1 MGAGIFVVHTK
12 EQARDA
18 GALVDLLESAL
29 ALPDGALACSSLPGY
44 AWSISGQ
51 SNVAEWDAMLQRV
64 GAAVALADSD
74 ALGSA
79 QWMFDVAAAHGRG
92 LWTVV
97 LLEDATQA
105 SRLPVQLTSATLAL
119 RSDEASVRAVVEDLA
134 FELGF
139 APRLGQETKEAIAT
153 FSSIPPDNRAPQQ
166 APALWSA
173 RQDDDSDRGREVGG
187 GVDTYR
193 PPSAAMR
200 NRATNGSGSSDDT
213 PIATYESLDTI
224 PPSVSVHGEARG
236 MASEPPPFASDEE
249 PLELDADELQP
260 IDGGLVLVS
269 RVHDASPVMAFDAG
283 RAISEC
289 SFHRHTGGDFV
300 RELEQP
306 FGGFIDAI
314 GGEWRALQRIEDVE
328 VWLGATDNLLDALP
342 PAERV
347 IADWYEL
354 GYQLSTLL
362 SIAEHGGF
370 DDLQQRETYEE
381 LWGQA
386 MGQLRQSAARLRLSG
401 RELDTVQW
409 RLENLVGPLQDR
421 DYRNVTAALETL
433 GELALGASRDAG
445 IPQQLARFG

>member
-44 AWSISGQ
+44 AWSASGQ

-64 GAAVALADSD
+64 GAAVAIADGD
-74 ALGSA
+74 ALSSA

-119 RSDEASVRAVVEDLA
+119 RSDESSVRAVVEDLA

-139 APRLGQETKEAIAT
+139 APRLGQETKDAIT
-153 FSSIPPDNRAPQQ
+153 SFSSIPPSREAAAAEQR
-166 APALWSA
+166 PASA
-173 RQDDDSDRGREVGG
+173 
-187 GVDTYR
+187 DTYR
-193 PPSAAMR
+193 PPAGAR
-200 NRATNGSGSSDDT
+200 RGQQRASDGDAT
-213 PIATYESLDTI
+213 PIASYESIDSV
-224 PPSVSVHGEARG
+224 PPSISLRG
-236 MASEPPPFASDEE
+236 AGRSAPSEPPPFASNEE

-269 RVHDASPVMAFDAG
+269 RVQGATPGLAFDAG

-289 SFHRHTGGDFV
+289 SFHRHSGGDFA
-300 RELEQP
+300 RELDQP
-306 FGGFIDAI
+306 FGTFVDAV
-314 GGEWRALQRIEDVE
+314 GGDWRALQRIEDVE
-328 VWLGATDNLLDALP
+328 VWLGATDNLLDSLP
-342 PAERV
+342 PGNRV

-362 SIAEHGGF
+362 SIAEHGGL
-370 DDLQQRETYEE
+370 DDPTQRETYED

-386 MGQLRQSAARLRLSG
+386 MRQLRQSGARLRISG
-401 RELDTVQW
+401 RELDAVQW
-409 RLENLVGPLQDR
+409 RLENLVGPPHER
-421 DYRNVTAALETL
+421 DYRNVAAALESL
-433 GELALGASRDAG
+433 RELAHNATIEDGQPPIAR
-445 IPQQLARFG
+445 LA

>member
-1 MGAGIFVVHTK
+1 VGAGIFVVHTK

-64 GAAVALADSD
+64 GAAVALADTE
-74 ALGSA
+74 ALNSP
-79 QWMFDVAAAHGRG
+79 QWMFDIAAAHGRG

-119 RSDEASVRAVVEDLA
+119 RSDEVSVRAVVEDLA

-153 FSSIPPDNRAPQQ
+153 FSSIPPDNRRESEAQSAASDFDY
-166 APALWSA
+166 APAKPQRVA
-173 RQDDDSDRGREVGG
+173 
-187 GVDTYR
+187 DTYR
-193 PPSAAMR
+193 PPSAGMR
-200 NRATNGSGSSDDT
+200 SRGASDDT
-213 PIATYESLDTI
+213 PIATYESLDTV
-224 PPSVSVHGEARG
+224 PPSVSYRGELPSVP
-236 MASEPPPFASDEE
+236 SEPPAPFASDDE
-249 PLELDADELQP
+249 PLELDSDELQP
-260 IDGGLVLVS
+260 IDGGVVMVS
-269 RVHDASPVMAFDAG
+269 RAQGASPVMAFDAG

-306 FGGFIDAI
+306 FGAFIDAI
-314 GGEWRALQRIEDVE
+314 GGDWRALQRIEDVE
-328 VWLGATDNLLDALP
+328 VWLGATDNLLQSLP
-342 PAERV
+342 PASRTV
-347 IADWYEL
+347 ADWYEL

-370 DDLQQRETYEE
+370 DDFQQRETYEE
-381 LWGQA
+381 LWGEA
-386 MGQLRQSAARLRLSG
+386 MSQLRQAGGRLRLSG
-401 RELDTVQW
+401 RDLDAVQW
-409 RLENLVGPLQDR
+409 RLENLVGPIGDR
-421 DYRNVTAALETL
+421 DYRNVTASLETL
-433 GELALGASRDAG
+433 GELALAASRDAG
-445 IPQQLARFG
+445 IPEQLARYG

>member
-1 MGAGIFVVHTK
+1 VGAGIFVVHTK

-44 AWSISGQ
+44 AWSNSGQ

-74 ALGSA
+74 ALSSP

-119 RSDEASVRAVVEDLA
+119 RSDEASVRSVVEDLA

-153 FSSIPPDNRAPQQ
+153 FSSIPPDNRA
-166 APALWSA
+166 APVVAALSV
-173 RQDDDSDRGREVGG
+173 REPEHNRGAIGG
-187 GVDTYR
+187 TDTYR

-200 NRATNGSGSSDDT
+200 NRAASSDDT

-224 PPSVSVHGEARG
+224 PPSVSVRGEARG
-236 MASEPPPFASDEE
+236 FASEPPPFASNEE

-269 RVHDASPVMAFDAG
+269 RQQGASPVMAFDAG

-289 SFHRHTGGDFV
+289 SFHRHTGGDFA

-314 GGEWRALQRIEDVE
+314 GGDWHALQRIEDVE
-328 VWLGATDNLLDALP
+328 VWLGATDNLLDSLP
-342 PAERV
+342 PGQRV
-347 IADWYEL
+347 VADWYEL

-386 MGQLRQSAARLRLSG
+386 MHQLRQSGSRLRLSG
-401 RELDTVQW
+401 RDLDAVQW
-409 RLENLVGPLQDR
+409 RLENLVGPLHER
-421 DYRNVTAALETL
+421 DYRNVAASLETL
-433 GELALGASRDAG
+433 GELALAASRDGG
-445 IPQQLARFG
+445 IPEQLARYG

>member
-1 MGAGIFVVHTK
+1 VGAGIFVVHTK

-44 AWSISGQ
+44 AWSVSGQ

-74 ALGSA
+74 ALSSP

-119 RSDEASVRAVVEDLA
+119 RSDESSVRAVVEDLA

-139 APRLGQETKEAIAT
+139 SPRLGQETKEAIST
-153 FSSIPPDNRAPQQ
+153 FSSIPPDNRAVPAMA
-166 APALWSA
+166 APFVSA
-173 RQDDDSDRGREVGG
+173 REAAEADDGREVLGG
-187 GVDTYR
+187 TDTYR

-200 NRATNGSGSSDDT
+200 NRATSSDDT

-224 PPSVSVHGEARG
+224 PPSVSVRGEARG
-236 MASEPPPFASDEE
+236 FASEPPPPFASDEE

-260 IDGGLVLVS
+260 IDGGVVMVS
-269 RVHDASPVMAFDAG
+269 QAQGASPVMAFDAG

-289 SFHRHTGGDFV
+289 SFHRHTGGDFA
-300 RELEQP
+300 RELQQP

-314 GGEWRALQRIEDVE
+314 GGDWHALQRIEDVE
-328 VWLGATDNLLDALP
+328 VWLGATDNLLDSLP
-342 PAERV
+342 PGQRMV
-347 IADWYEL
+347 ADWYEL

-362 SIAEHGGF
+362 SIAEHGGL

-386 MGQLRQSAARLRLSG
+386 MHQLRQSGSRLRLSG
-401 RELDTVQW
+401 RDLDAVQW
-409 RLENLVGPLQDR
+409 RLENLVGPLHER
-421 DYRNVTAALETL
+421 DYRNVTASLETL
-433 GELALGASRDAG
+433 GELALAASREAG
-445 IPQQLARFG
+445 IPEQLARYG

>member
-44 AWSISGQ
+44 AWSVSGQ

-74 ALGSA
+74 SLSSP

-119 RSDEASVRAVVEDLA
+119 RSDETSVRAVVEDLA
-134 FELGF
+134 FELGL

-153 FSSIPPDNRAPQQ
+153 FSSIPPDNRSAS
-166 APALWSA
+166 APAPAITPFSA
-173 RQDDDSDRGREVGG
+173 REVPDEDDAGAVIGG
-187 GVDTYR
+187 LDTYR
-193 PPSAAMR
+193 PPSAALR
-200 NRATNGSGSSDDT
+200 GRATSGDDT

-224 PPSVSVHGEARG
+224 PPSVSVRGEARG

-249 PLELDADELQP
+249 PLELDSDELQP
-260 IDGGLVLVS
+260 IDGGQVLVS
-269 RVHDASPVMAFDAG
+269 RVQGASPVMAFDAG

-289 SFHRHTGGDFV
+289 SFHRHTGGDFA

-314 GGEWRALQRIEDVE
+314 GGDWHALQRIEDVE
-328 VWLGATDNLLDALP
+328 VWLGATDNLLDSLP
-342 PAERV
+342 PGQRV
-347 IADWYEL
+347 VADWYEL

-370 DDLQQRETYEE
+370 DDLQQREQYEE

-386 MGQLRQSAARLRLSG
+386 MYQLRQSGARLRLSG
-401 RELDTVQW
+401 RDLDAVQW
-409 RLENLVGPLQDR
+409 RLENLVGSQQER
-421 DYRNVTAALETL
+421 DYRNVAASLETL
-433 GELALGASRDAG
+433 GELALAASREAG
-445 IPQQLARFG
+445 IPEQLARYG

>member
-1 MGAGIFVVHTK
+1 VGAGIFVVHTK

-44 AWSISGQ
+44 AWSVSGQ

-64 GAAVALADSD
+64 GAAVALADSE
-74 ALGSA
+74 ALSSP

-119 RSDEASVRAVVEDLA
+119 RSDETSVRAVVEDLA

-153 FSSIPPDNRAPQQ
+153 FSSIPPD
-166 APALWSA
+166 A
-173 RQDDDSDRGREVGG
+173 RREVAAQVAGALAG
-187 GVDTYR
+187 NDFERSYAEPPRVADTYR
-193 PPSAAMR
+193 PPSAAQR
-200 NRATNGSGSSDDT
+200 NRASASGDDT
-213 PIATYESLDTI
+213 PIATYESLDTV
-224 PPSVSVHGEARG
+224 PPAVSFRGELRS
-236 MASEPPPFASDEE
+236 MPSEPPAPFASEEE

-260 IDGGLVLVS
+260 IDSAGVVMVS
-269 RVHDASPVMAFDAG
+269 RAPSASPVMAFDAG

-289 SFHRHTGGDFV
+289 SFHRHSGGDFA

-314 GGEWRALQRIEDVE
+314 GGDWRALQRIEDVE
-328 VWLGATDNLLDALP
+328 VWLGATDNLLDSLP
-342 PAERV
+342 SGGRV
-347 IADWYEL
+347 LADWYEL

-370 DDLQQRETYEE
+370 DDFQQRETYEE

-386 MGQLRQSAARLRLSG
+386 MHQLRQSGARLRLSG
-401 RELDTVQW
+401 RDLDAVQW
-409 RLENLVGPLQDR
+409 RLENLVGPLGER
-421 DYRNVTAALETL
+421 DYRNVTASLETL
-433 GELALGASRDAG
+433 GELALAASRDAG
-445 IPQQLARFG
+445 IPEQLARYG